1 MAKIVFSQDAPSGE
15 TVHFTFPE
23 GEFDLGGKSKSY
35 TSKDRALL
43 NSASGH
49 PWLDVEYD
57 EAEEYAGSFVDTQ
70 VRPEDDPLSA
80 VGPNAGI
87 AFDPKEIKKIEDAK
101 AEARGAGTHVAI
113 DAGLDQD
120 TKVSTGDVAETVAAA
135 DATDTKGSD

>member
-1 MAKIVFSQDAPSGE
+1 MAKIVFSKDAPSGE
-15 TVHFTFPE
+15 PVHFTFPE

-43 NSASGH
+43 SSASSH
-49 PWLDVEYD
+49 PWLTVEYD
-57 EAEEYAGSFVDTQ
+57 PAEEYAGGFIDTQ
-70 VRPEDDPLSA
+70 VRPEDDALSA

-101 AEARGAGTHVAI
+101 AEARGENLVAI

-120 TKVSTGDVAETVAAA
+120 AKTSAGPVAETVAAA
-135 DATDTKGSD
+135 ADDSNTKDNT